1 MPKVKVIVTAR
12 HKAPLFL
19 TKAKQFC
26 ESAVQQLQDGRFDST
41 VLCAV
46 HAGISTADA
55 VCIGIGGRRS
65 GDPNHLVAAALL
77 EEVGRNSSEYR
88 TKANQLRAL
97 IKPEEPR
104 RVRRQTRQSQRCA
117 GRRGPLR
124 ATGALGDARI
134 DRGEAHHT
142 DIGTRVPTYSARALH
157 HCAERSAGC
166 DSTSR
171 LARPWCLPRPD
182 CHDFRRS
189 SPVTSGTTSR
199 LSIMLQ

>member
-1 MPKVKVIVTAR
+1 
-12 HKAPLFL
+12 LFL

-97 IKPEEPR
+97 INQKNRVEYEDKPASR
-104 RVRRQTRQSQRCA
+104 KDAQDAADRCE
-117 GRRGPLR
+117 RLVLW
-124 ATGALGDARI
+124 ATQELIAVKLI
-134 DRGEAHHT
+134 T
-142 DIGTRVPTYSARALH
+142 PT
-157 HCAERSAGC
+157 
-166 DSTSR
+166 
-171 LARPWCLPRPD
+171 
-182 CHDFRRS
+182 
-189 SPVTSGTTSR
+189 
-199 LSIMLQ
+199 

>member
-1 MPKVKVIVTAR
+1 MESHRQRGHPDIATARRVRACLRSRSSSLR

-88 TKANQLRAL
+88 TK
-97 IKPEEPR
+97 
-104 RVRRQTRQSQRCA
+104 
-117 GRRGPLR
+117 
-124 ATGALGDARI
+124 
-134 DRGEAHHT
+134 
-142 DIGTRVPTYSARALH
+142 
-157 HCAERSAGC
+157 
-166 DSTSR
+166 
-171 LARPWCLPRPD
+171 
-182 CHDFRRS
+182 
-189 SPVTSGTTSR
+189 
-199 LSIMLQ
+199 

>member
-97 IKPEEPR
+97 INPEEPR
-104 RVRRQTRQSQRCA
+104 RVVLGHAMGEKQDAADRCE
-117 GRRGPLR
+117 RLVLW
-124 ATGALGDARI
+124 ATQELIAVKLI
-134 DRGEAHHT
+134 T
-142 DIGTRVPTYSARALH
+142 PT
-157 HCAERSAGC
+157 
-166 DSTSR
+166 
-171 LARPWCLPRPD
+171 
-182 CHDFRRS
+182 
-189 SPVTSGTTSR
+189 
-199 LSIMLQ
+199 